1 MEIKKLTQ
9 EEVTALK
16 EVQDQNFD
24 LIEQFGQ
31 IEMQMQILEIQKNNL
46 KQTLSNLKSKE
57 IELGN
62 QLQTKYDN
70 GKINLETSEF
80 IAE

>member
-46 KQTLSNLKSKE
+46 KVPICQ
-57 IELGN
+57 
-62 QLQTKYDN
+62 
-70 GKINLETSEF
+70 
-80 IAE
+80 

>member
-62 QLQTKYDN
+62 QLQTKYGN

>member
-9 EEVTALK
+9 EEVTILK
-16 EVQDQNFD
+16 EIQDQNFN

-31 IEMQMQILEIQKNNL
+31 IEMQIQILELQKSNL
-46 KQTLSNLKSKE
+46 KQTLSDLKAKE
-57 IELGN
+57 TELGT
-62 QLQTKYDN
+62 QLQNKYGN
-70 GKINLETSEF
+70 GRINLETNEF

>member
-9 EEVTALK
+9 EEITALK
-16 EVQDQNFD
+16 EIQDQNFD

-31 IEMQMQILEIQKNNL
+31 IEMQMQILELQKSNL
-46 KQTLSNLKSKE
+46 KQTLSDLKIKE
-57 IELGN
+57 IKLGN
-62 QLQTKYDN
+62 QLQDKYGN
-70 GKINLETSEF
+70 GKINLETNEF